1 MAADTHYAPYEKFL
15 ERLKEEGVIALPPL
29 SGRTGT
35 EDLYKIDP
43 EYQADFAEL
52 LKLAETNQANA
63 LAELRDGIINGYVT
77 GEYLGE
83 FRRDTGNSVYEI
95 ADDDVQ
101 AFING
106 PGF

>member
-1 MAADTHYAPYEKFL
+1 MATNTQYAPYEKFL

-29 SGRTGT
+29 SGRPGT

-52 LKLAETNQANA
+52 LKLATTNQANA
-63 LAELRDGIINGYVT
+63 LNELRDSIINGYIT
-77 GEYLGE
+77 GEYMGE
-83 FRRDTGNSVYEI
+83 YRRDTGESVYDISDESL
-95 ADDDVQ
+95 D

-106 PGF
+106 PEF